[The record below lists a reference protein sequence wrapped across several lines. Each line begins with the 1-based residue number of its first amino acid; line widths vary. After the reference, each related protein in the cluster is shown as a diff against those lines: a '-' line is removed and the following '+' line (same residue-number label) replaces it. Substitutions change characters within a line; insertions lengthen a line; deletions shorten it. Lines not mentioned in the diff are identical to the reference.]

1 MDNLPRYKVRVKK
14 IDFEVPTRYS
24 DLTYLGGGSYGLVCS
39 AKDATRAAKED
50 NGSVAI
56 KRIGGVFRDVVDAKR
71 ILREMKLLRHLSGH
85 ANIVGIHAIFSGPS
99 GSKQRF
105 NDIYLVTPLYQSD
118 LFKIIQS
125 EQTLSPAH
133 ARYFVYQIL
142 RGLKYIHSANIIHRD
157 LKPANLLINSDCGLA
172 ICDFGLARG
181 VRDLNDSMRQKLPT
195 NSSDSNSTVQ
205 LTHYVVTRWYRAP
218 ELLVENDNYGKEIDM
233 WSVGCILG
241 EILGRRVLFRGRDY
255 LDQLKQVIN
264 VLGTPPESEMYFVK
278 NRACRRAMQ
287 TMGRKRK
294 REWNTIYPHAEKQ
307 ALDLLDKLLTFDPAK
322 RITVEEAMRHPY
334 ISEYSQPDREPICE
348 RSFNFDFE
356 LSQDIQ
362 QPSRIR
368 ELMREEMV
376 KYPLSQK
383 SSTTSSSSLFSSSTE
398 NKSES
403 NKQSTASTTASTAST
418 SSRTSSSKKKI
429 KKYSPPIPAEKRVRS
444 TPTSRGSGVGSSE
457 KKRPNNRRTSPNS
470 PQISS
475 PSSLLYQRTSPPNIP
490 IAAPSRISPPYPT
503 NALTS
508 DALTGLAEEF
518 KQMLSGV
525 SNDISNANARQI
537 GILEKNVINE
547 MQNIEN
553 RIMTRM
559 ETIVNDVVT
568 RKLGEFERRLEAG
581 EDEERTNVDVMAMS
595 SMSIDDGRTEANIL
609 SRSPRS

>member
-1 MDNLPRYKVRVKK
+1 
-14 IDFEVPTRYS
+14 
-24 DLTYLGGGSYGLVCS
+24 
-39 AKDATRAAKED
+39 
-50 NGSVAI
+50 
-56 KRIGGVFRDVVDAKR
+56 
-71 ILREMKLLRHLSGH
+71 
-85 ANIVGIHAIFSGPS
+85 
-99 GSKQRF
+99 
-105 NDIYLVTPLYQSD
+105 
-118 LFKIIQS
+118 
-125 EQTLSPAH
+125 
-133 ARYFVYQIL
+133 
-142 RGLKYIHSANIIHRD
+142 
-157 LKPANLLINSDCGLA
+157 
-172 ICDFGLARG
+172 
-181 VRDLNDSMRQKLPT
+181 
-195 NSSDSNSTVQ
+195 
-205 LTHYVVTRWYRAP
+205 
-218 ELLVENDNYGKEIDM
+218 
-233 WSVGCILG
+233 
-241 EILGRRVLFRGRDY
+241 
-255 LDQLKQVIN
+255 
-264 VLGTPPESEMYFVK
+264 
-278 NRACRRAMQ
+278 
-287 TMGRKRK
+287 
-294 REWNTIYPHAEKQ
+294 
-307 ALDLLDKLLTFDPAK
+307 
-322 RITVEEAMRHPY
+322 
-334 ISEYSQPDREPICE
+334 
-348 RSFNFDFE
+348 
-356 LSQDIQ
+356 
-362 QPSRIR
+362 
-368 ELMREEMV
+368 
-376 KYPLSQK
+376 
-383 SSTTSSSSLFSSSTE
+383 STE

-403 NKQSTASTTASTAST
+403 NKQSTSFTASTASTAST

-490 IAAPSRISPPYPT
+490 IAAPSRISPPYQT